1 MDKQSL
7 LGYRTTLLEIK
18 KTYESRVVNGAAVHE
33 FKNRLAKADNE
44 ICLALR
50 EIEKHGRVDK
60 DRGQRI
66 KRYVHDLARFV
77 GTL

>member
-7 LGYRTTLLEIK
+7 LGYQTTLLEIK
-18 KTYESRVVNGAAVHE
+18 KTYGSRVVNGAAVHE

-44 ICLALR
+44 IYLALK
-50 EIEKHGRVDK
+50 EIEKHGRVSK
-60 DRGQRI
+60 DRRQRI
-66 KRYVHDLARFV
+66 KKYIYDLARFI